1 MQSSESLPAIEMM
14 SRREHQQQ
22 IPQVPPA
29 PSSARSV
36 GGTPSESGTPIVED
50 RSSFVEPPS
59 IEIEDVGEPSMGE
72 AVDGYE
78 PRERRRRKRLTR
90 EKWDASS
97 KKP

>member
-1 MQSSESLPAIEMM
+1 
-14 SRREHQQQ
+14 
-22 IPQVPPA
+22 
-29 PSSARSV
+29 
-36 GGTPSESGTPIVED
+36 
-50 RSSFVEPPS
+50 
-59 IEIEDVGEPSMGE
+59 MGE